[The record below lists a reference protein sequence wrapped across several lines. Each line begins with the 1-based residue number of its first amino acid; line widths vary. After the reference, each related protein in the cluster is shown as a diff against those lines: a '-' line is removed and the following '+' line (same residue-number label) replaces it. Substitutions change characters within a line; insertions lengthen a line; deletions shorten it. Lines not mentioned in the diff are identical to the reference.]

1 LSLIELVPGWL
12 LRLAPAPRLIH
23 LVGVRLPGGVHRYGS
38 TPFNEVDPTVRPSM
52 PAPPH
57 GAEPR
62 NVDEPAPLG
71 ERGIS
76 MINPPLVA
84 LALAVVFLV
93 ALLVAVLVVGD
104 PAAAY
109 DLATRR
115 LT

>member
-1 LSLIELVPGWL
+1 MLDTRKVSLG
-12 LRLAPAPRLIH
+12 PAPTVSRA
-23 LVGVRLPGGVHRYGS
+23 GLPSASREPEPPDAGGRRS
-38 TPFNEVDPTVRPSM
+38 R
-52 PAPPH
+52 
-57 GAEPR
+57 R
-62 NVDEPAPLG
+62 G

-76 MINPPLVA
+76 VINPPLFA

-93 ALLVAVLVVGD
+93 ALLVAVLVAGD

>member
-1 LSLIELVPGWL
+1 MK
-12 LRLAPAPRLIH
+12 
-23 LVGVRLPGGVHRYGS
+23 
-38 TPFNEVDPTVRPSM
+38 PSM
-52 PAPPH
+52 PAPPDR
-57 GAEPR
+57 AEPES
-62 NVDEPAPLG
+62 VDRPAPLW

-93 ALLVAVLVVGD
+93 ALLVAVLVAGD

-115 LT
+115 PT

>member
-1 LSLIELVPGWL
+1 M
-12 LRLAPAPRLIH
+12 
-23 LVGVRLPGGVHRYGS
+23 
-38 TPFNEVDPTVRPSM
+38 RPSL

-57 GAEPR
+57 RAEPR

-76 MINPPLVA
+76 MINPALVA

-93 ALLVAVLVVGD
+93 ALLLAVLVAGD

-109 DLATRR
+109 DVATRR
-115 LT
+115 LP